1 MLRTLQRVGSG
12 RESGVCRCAQY
23 GVCILWQGSDT
34 RDTEGELGAAHTWML
49 EISCALLTPSSAAV
63 ELKEWSAW
71 APRWRVC

>member
-1 MLRTLQRVGSG
+1 MAERVASAGVRSTACVSCG
-12 RESGVCRCAQY
+12 RGA
-23 GVCILWQGSDT
+23 DT